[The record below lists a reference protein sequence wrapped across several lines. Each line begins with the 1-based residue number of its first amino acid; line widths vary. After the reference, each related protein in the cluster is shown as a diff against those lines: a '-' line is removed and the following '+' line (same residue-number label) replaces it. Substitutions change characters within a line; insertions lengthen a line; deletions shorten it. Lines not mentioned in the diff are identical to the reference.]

1 MEPTKIHAIDKLA
14 KATRI
19 ISELQKKCAR
29 GRVAVFLE
37 GGQIREIEVTE
48 KF

>member
-19 ISELQKKCAR
+19 ISELQKN
-29 GRVAVFLE
+29 VPVEELQF
-37 GGQIREIEVTE
+37 
-48 KF
+48 F